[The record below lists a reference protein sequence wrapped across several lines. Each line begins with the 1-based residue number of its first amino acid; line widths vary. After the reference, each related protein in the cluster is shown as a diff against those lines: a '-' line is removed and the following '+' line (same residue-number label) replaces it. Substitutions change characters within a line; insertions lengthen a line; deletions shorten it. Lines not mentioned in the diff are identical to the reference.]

1 MSGWLAEAAPGLA
14 SIFALPFMRNA
25 LVAIAVLAVAA
36 AIVGVFINFRELE
49 FVSDGLVHAVFP
61 GLVIGSVVGG
71 TAGLLPGA
79 VGAAVIAALLFTLLG
94 RGGGGGSLGGGL
106 HAGSVSARD
115 AGIAVVLT
123 GLFSLGIVLVS
134 RSESYVSQL
143 QELLFG
149 RILTVTTA
157 QLWQIAA
164 VSVVAIAIVLV
175 TRRAQLYRAFDPAG
189 FEAAGFSAFRTD
201 LALNVAVALLVVAG
215 VQALGVLMVVAILVV
230 PVAVARLITGRLL
243 LLAPIAAVVT
253 LVAGVAGLW
262 GSFEWSLRGGVSASP
277 GAMIVL
283 ALVALYGVAVAVSV
297 ALSRLRSARGAGRE
311 GGGRIAGARPT
322 AAAQAAAAQ
331 AATNPPGATQATAAA
346 QTRAGVC
353 P

>member
-1 MSGWLAEAAPGLA
+1 MSGWLAQAAPGLA
-14 SIFALPFMRNA
+14 SIFALPFMQRA
-25 LVAIAVLAVAA
+25 LIAIAVLAIAA
-36 AIVGVFINFRELE
+36 AVVGVFINFRELE

-79 VGAAVIAALLFTLLG
+79 VGAALAAALLFTLLG
-94 RGGGGGSLGGGL
+94 R
-106 HAGSVSARD
+106 AGSRSSGNIAARD

-134 RSESYVSQL
+134 RGDSYVSQL

-149 RILTVTTA
+149 RILTVTEA
-157 QLWQIAA
+157 QLTQIAVVA
-164 VSVVAIAIVLV
+164 VIAIAIVLV

-230 PVAVARLITGRLL
+230 PVAVARLVTRKLW
-243 LLAPIAAVVT
+243 LLAPVAALVT
-253 LVAGVAGLW
+253 LAAGIAGLW
-262 GSFEWSLRGGVSASP
+262 GSFEWSLRGSVSASP
-277 GAMIVL
+277 GALIVL
-283 ALVALYGVAVAVSV
+283 ALVALYGVAVAGSVSV
-297 ALSRLRSARGAGRE
+297 HGAKRARAR
-311 GGGRIAGARPT
+311 RI
-322 AAAQAAAAQ
+322 AAAA
-331 AATNPPGATQATAAA
+331 PPVPSLN
-346 QTRAGVC
+346 AGVC